1 VNSPAPASVE
11 LIRPWRVATLVASGL
26 AALELVLLVVCGLIL
41 AGRSLV
47 PNESAAA
54 KPARAAKAAPAAKP
68 AHHAFRPPA
77 RVVAKLPRSRTGVLI
92 LNGNGVSG
100 AAAQAAALIRARGYL
115 IKEVGNAP
123 RTGYPTW
130 RLMYGPGYAGEAKRF
145 GKDLRMPTSQIGPL
159 DGMKPRQLHGGQLV
173 LILGSA
179 R

>member
-1 VNSPAPASVE
+1 MSSPATVE
-11 LIRPWRVATLVASGL
+11 LVRPWRLATLVASAL

-47 PNESAAA
+47 P
-54 KPARAAKAAPAAKP
+54 RTAAPARP
-68 AHHAFRPPA
+68 AHVAKATPKAAAPHVFRPPA
-77 RVVAKLPRSRTGVLI
+77 SLVAKLPRAKTGVLI
-92 LNGNGVSG
+92 LNGNGVAG
-100 AAAQAAALIRARGYL
+100 AAAQAASLVTSRGYVV
-115 IKEVGNAP
+115 KEVGNAP

-145 GKDLRMPTSQIGPL
+145 GRDLGMPASQIGPL
-159 DGMKPRQLHGGQLV
+159 DGMKPKQLHGGQLV